1 MLSPSVRMLLERAID
16 TPLKLHC
23 VMLFAQ
29 RTITSGTTA
38 QVASRL
44 CRDHW
49 STQQT
54 LDELA
59 EAGILLTLPRQGD
72 TVYEYRPVRY
82 LTDALSLLLEMYN
95 DPVRRDELYNEVR
108 ELALY
113 APYRAH
119 FTRVVAI

>member
-1 MLSPSVRMLLERAID
+1 MLLERAID

-44 CRDHW
+44 CRDLW

-119 FTRVVAI
+119 FTRVVAM